1 MEKQANVLQ
10 VYAQVLQVLKRRFG
24 QPHKII
30 YAYMQNLI
38 SLPSP
43 TFDIMELKDFSDGME
58 NYIRGL
64 ESMGQSYESYG
75 SLLVPIILNKIPE
88 SIKENL
94 VRAHGSDHRT
104 LLQLLEA
111 IENKITIKE
120 ANRSANL
127 YSTIQT
133 ASFTPTSAFI
143 ASPKRNQVKT
153 NITRKPCIFC
163 NYVYDPITCTKV
175 CGPFHKNSYDQLC
188 S

>member
-64 ESMGQSYESYG
+64 ESMGPSYES
-75 SLLVPIILNKIPE
+75 S
-88 SIKENL
+88 
-94 VRAHGSDHRT
+94 
-104 LLQLLEA
+104 
-111 IENKITIKE
+111 
-120 ANRSANL
+120 
-127 YSTIQT
+127 
-133 ASFTPTSAFI
+133 
-143 ASPKRNQVKT
+143 
-153 NITRKPCIFC
+153 
-163 NYVYDPITCTKV
+163 
-175 CGPFHKNSYDQLC
+175 
-188 S
+188 